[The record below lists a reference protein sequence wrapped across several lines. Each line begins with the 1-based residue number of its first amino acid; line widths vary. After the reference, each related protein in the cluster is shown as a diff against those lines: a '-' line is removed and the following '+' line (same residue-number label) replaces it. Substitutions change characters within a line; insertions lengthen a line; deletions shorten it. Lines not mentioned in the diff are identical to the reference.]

1 MKKFVFAMMFC
12 LATICGAQAQD
23 NAMKF
28 NGLVAEYTGDNAQA
42 KAAVESLKAKLPAV
56 AKTFGWVVGR
66 DYLTIDQTGEVTFVS
81 GENGAKKTS
90 GQIYAFDQL
99 TDAIVLAASME
110 IGKANYDLEA
120 TIKMTEDQKGANLF
134 FPTQS
139 IVNVVM
145 NMIPDA
151 GNDAALMEV
160 YNVLM
165 QYPDIKLG
173 MGVTADFSAMM

>member
-1 MKKFVFAMMFC
+1 
-12 LATICGAQAQD
+12 
-23 NAMKF
+23 
-28 NGLVAEYTGDNAQA
+28 
-42 KAAVESLKAKLPAV
+42 
-56 AKTFGWVVGR
+56 
-66 DYLTIDQTGEVTFVS
+66 
-81 GENGAKKTS
+81 
-90 GQIYAFDQL
+90 
-99 TDAIVLAASME
+99 ME

-173 MGVTADFSAMM
+173 MNVTADFSAMM

>member
-12 LATICGAQAQD
+12 LAAICGVQAQD
-23 NAMKF
+23 GAMKF

-42 KAAVESLKAKLPAV
+42 KAAAESLKAKLPAV

-66 DYLTIDQTGEVTFVS
+66 DYLTIDQTGEVTFVT

-110 IGKANYDLEA
+110 IGKSNYDLEA

-151 GNDAALMEV
+151 GNDAALMDV